1 MKPGDLV
8 TLSARG
14 WKLEYPQQWLKRK
27 LRSAGIPYYVGD
39 YRKEARSSYV
49 GMVLREGSTGTILVK
64 WLTGEGPPGPWAY
77 WSGDRGTSLWDRG
90 HLKFVS
96 KGKG

>member
-1 MKPGDLV
+1 VKPGDLV

-14 WKLEYPQQWLKRK
+14 WKLEYPQQWLKRRHSNHGDN
-27 LRSAGIPYYVGD
+27 RSA
-39 YRKEARSSYV
+39 ARSSYV

-64 WLTGEGPPGPWAY
+64 WLTDEGPPGPWAY

-90 HLKFVS
+90 HLRFVS
-96 KGKG
+96 KGKGA